1 MTFNPGR
8 VPTFSFKD
16 FIKAGRDLQNPAI
29 KREQTIKQQGSP
41 DYTYFPGAINATT
54 HSAIEIIK
62 QFPDAA
68 KYAPLD
74 RVLITNNDGNDLT
87 ITINGEI
94 QKYVPAGTVINIKD
108 RPIWS
113 IDVYNMGAAATTAN
127 KIALSF
133 SRQPYSADQAARG
146 L

>member
-1 MTFNPGR
+1 MFNSGR

-16 FIKAGRDLQNPAI
+16 FINSRRDLSNPAI
-29 KREQTIKQQGSP
+29 KREETVKRQGSP
-41 DYTYFPGAINATT
+41 DYNWFPAAINATS
-54 HSAIEIIK
+54 HSAIEIVN

-74 RVLITNNDGNDLT
+74 RVLITNNDSNDLT
-87 ITINGEI
+87 VTLNGQI

-108 RPIWS
+108 KPIWS
-113 IDVYNMGAAATTAN
+113 IDVYNMGAAATTVN

-133 SRQPYSADQAARG
+133 SRQPYSADMQARG
-146 L
+146 Q